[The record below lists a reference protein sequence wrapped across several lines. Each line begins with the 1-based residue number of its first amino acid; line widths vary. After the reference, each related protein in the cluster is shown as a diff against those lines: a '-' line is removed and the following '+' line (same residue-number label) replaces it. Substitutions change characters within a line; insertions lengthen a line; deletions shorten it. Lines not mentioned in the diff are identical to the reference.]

1 MEQSLIVR
9 QSAQDALPTITPENM
24 QKALSIGDI
33 SQLDDQAKVQFY
45 VATCESMG
53 LNPMTAPFDLLKADD
68 GKMRL
73 YPNMRAA
80 EQLRMKYR
88 VSIDKVTRE
97 QVGDL
102 FIVTAYASTK
112 DGRKD
117 EAQGIVSLAKARGE
131 WKTSQNGRRYFAEEK
146 DVNGQ
151 PIMEM
156 LRGEALA
163 NAMKK
168 AESQAK
174 RRATLSIC
182 GLGYMSDAPQSDDAR
197 IPFNPHTGEVI
208 ESGPFL
214 ATPAEQAK
222 GVAEHIADLFGDPPS
237 PVAHGIPPGPLAQ
250 EINALLSQLGK
261 DTRSIVS
268 WWEDLRRGDRDLTPG
283 FLNACKEKLLVRLA
297 RMEEESDPAYTAGA
311 GDETTTDD
319 GPF

>member
-1 MEQSLIVR
+1 MDTSLALRSTDV
-9 QSAQDALPTITPENM
+9 AEALPRITPENM
-24 QKALSIGDI
+24 QKALAIGDI
-33 SQLDDQAKVQFY
+33 SQMDDQTKVQFY

-53 LNPMTAPFDLLKADD
+53 LNPMTAPFDIIKADD
-68 GKMRL
+68 GKMKL

-102 FIVTAYASTK
+102 FIVTVYASTK

-117 EAQGIVSLAKARGE
+117 EAQGIVCLSKARGE

-146 DVNGQ
+146 DVHGQ
-151 PIMEM
+151 PLMEP

-182 GLGYMSDAPQSDDAR
+182 GLGYTSEAAEPTGER
-197 IPFNPHTGEVI
+197 VPFNPQTGEIVDAVPLL
-208 ESGPFL
+208 ERPS
-214 ATPAEQAK
+214 EQGKDLEA
-222 GVAEHIADLFGDPPS
+222 HIGDLYGDPPAPS
-237 PVAHGIPPGPLAQ
+237 TGRPSGPLAQ
-250 EINALLSQLGK
+250 EITGLLEAMGK
-261 DTRSIVS
+261 DTDAVAA
-268 WWEDLRRGDRDLTPG
+268 WWEDMRRRYSDLTPAV
-283 FLNACKEKLLVRLA
+283 LTIAKEKLQARLGQQA
-297 RMEEESDPAYTAGA
+297 SDVDT
-311 GDETTTDD
+311 ETPILDHE
-319 GPF
+319 PF